1 MVAHPLLFLMEMLA
15 IILILYSSFV
25 FAKLDTQEGEVLKEI
40 LEKLGMGEWSFG
52 KDPCSRVNPKFDN
65 VYVECLCPFKNN
77 TTCHIINMNIKN
89 QNLSSGLPLEFTKL
103 RYLRILDLSRNYLSG
118 SVPSE
123 WANMRLS
130 NLSLMGNRLSGPFP
144 KTLTRMTTLVD
155 LSIEGNRFSGP
166 IPGEIANLK
175 NLTKLVISSNDF
187 TGQLPV
193 TLANLTNLT
202 DMRIN
207 DNNFTGKIPNFIG
220 QWTKIEKL
228 YIQGCSLEGP
238 FPYSSIS
245 ALTQLV
251 DLRISDLK
259 GGAYSKFPQLE
270 KMTNLKK
277 LLLRNCLIHGTI
289 PEYIGNMKLEALDL
303 SFNNFSGRIP
313 QSFSQLR
320 NAKYIYLTQNNL
332 SGTIP
337 EWVFT
342 STKDVDVS
350 YNQFIWDA
358 SHPHMCAQGFVNMVQ
373 SHSSAINDG
382 TNILPCLRK
391 DFPCNKSNDQLA
403 YSMFINC
410 GGEEVYINNT
420 LKYKEDLESKLTPY
434 YDGGNWAFS
443 STGNFLD
450 DSGDDV
456 YIISNTSNLH
466 NISTSD
472 TKLFINARTA
482 AISLTYYG
490 LCLLNGNYNLTLYFA
505 EIVFSQDKS
514 YNSLGK
520 RVFDVYVQGE
530 LKIKDF
536 DIVKEAGGTGRAVL
550 KKYTVNVQKNTLKI
564 QLYWAGKGTTCIP
577 KRGSYGP
584 IISAISVEP
593 NFKPPNFGK
602 KTKVGLIAGTIGG
615 VLFFVVLII
624 SILWRKGYIMGGK
637 TADSELRA
645 SDLEKKNIFT
655 YKQIQAATK
664 NFDPLNKLGKGG
676 FGSVFKGVLLD
687 GTIIAVK
694 QLSDVSKQGAREF
707 VNEIGILSAARHPNL
722 IRIYGCCAEGSQLL
736 LIYEYMENNSL
747 SHALLGNEKRLK
759 AKLTWPVRF
768 KICLGI
774 ARGLVYLHEESQL
787 KIIHRDIKASN
798 VLLDEDFNAK
808 ISDFGL
814 AKLHDDQNTHV
825 TTRVVGTMSTGYFG
839 RGKERR
845 IKPRNKSE
853 DIS

>member
-40 LEKLGMGEWSFG
+40 LEKLGMGEW
-52 KDPCSRVNPKFDN
+52 R
-65 VYVECLCPFKNN
+65 
-77 TTCHIINMNIKN
+77 
-89 QNLSSGLPLEFTKL
+89 
-103 RYLRILDLSRNYLSG
+103 
-118 SVPSE
+118 
-123 WANMRLS
+123 
-130 NLSLMGNRLSGPFP
+130 
-144 KTLTRMTTLVD
+144 
-155 LSIEGNRFSGP
+155 
-166 IPGEIANLK
+166 
-175 NLTKLVISSNDF
+175 
-187 TGQLPV
+187 
-193 TLANLTNLT
+193 
-202 DMRIN
+202 
-207 DNNFTGKIPNFIG
+207 
-220 QWTKIEKL
+220 

-637 TADSELRA
+637 TADSAELRA

-825 TTRVVGTMSTGYFG
+825 TTRVVGTMFYMAPEYATRGYLTPKADVYGFG
-839 RGKERR
+839 IVALEIVSGISVYTELMSDVKGYCIIDKALMLKGRDLLKMVDKDLGSDYSSEKALTVLNVAVLCLEVSAIRPTMSQTCNMLEGKLNINDFRR
-845 IKPRNKSE
+845 SMRPPLDQPI
-853 DIS
+853 DISLLWPDYKRNDTETGASTSTQSVFTDSFVTEDFITKDFITELPTFSS

>member
-593 NFKPPNFGK
+593 SK
-602 KTKVGLIAGTIGG
+602 K
-615 VLFFVVLII
+615 FFV
-624 SILWRKGYIMGGK
+624 YH
-637 TADSELRA
+637 T
-645 SDLEKKNIFT
+645 
-655 YKQIQAATK
+655 
-664 NFDPLNKLGKGG
+664 P
-676 FGSVFKGVLLD
+676 
-687 GTIIAVK
+687 
-694 QLSDVSKQGAREF
+694 VS
-707 VNEIGILSAARHPNL
+707 
-722 IRIYGCCAEGSQLL
+722 
-736 LIYEYMENNSL
+736 
-747 SHALLGNEKRLK
+747 
-759 AKLTWPVRF
+759 
-768 KICLGI
+768 
-774 ARGLVYLHEESQL
+774 YL
-787 KIIHRDIKASN
+787 
-798 VLLDEDFNAK
+798 
-808 ISDFGL
+808 
-814 AKLHDDQNTHV
+814 
-825 TTRVVGTMSTGYFG
+825 
-839 RGKERR
+839 
-845 IKPRNKSE
+845 
-853 DIS
+853 

>member
-52 KDPCSRVNPKFDN
+52 KDPCSSRVNPKVRD
-65 VYVECLCPFKNN
+65 
-77 TTCHIINMNIKN
+77 
-89 QNLSSGLPLEFTKL
+89 G
-103 RYLRILDLSRNYLSG
+103 
-118 SVPSE
+118 
-123 WANMRLS
+123 
-130 NLSLMGNRLSGPFP
+130 
-144 KTLTRMTTLVD
+144 RMELN
-155 LSIEGNRFSGP
+155 GFYG
-166 IPGEIANLK
+166 
-175 NLTKLVISSNDF
+175 
-187 TGQLPV
+187 
-193 TLANLTNLT
+193 
-202 DMRIN
+202 
-207 DNNFTGKIPNFIG
+207 
-220 QWTKIEKL
+220 

-774 ARGLVYLHEESQL
+774 ARGLRH
-787 KIIHRDIKASN
+787 KASN

-825 TTRVVGTMSTGYFG
+825 TTRVVGTMFYMAPEYATRGYLTPKADVYGFG
-839 RGKERR
+839 IVALKIVSGISVYTELMSDVKGYCIIDKALMLKGRDLLKMVDKDLGSDYSSEEALTVLNVVVLCLEVSAIRPTMSQTCNMLEGKLNINDFRSSMRPPLDQR
-845 IKPRNKSE
+845 I
-853 DIS
+853 DISLLWPDYKRNDMETGASTSTQSVFTDSFLTEDFITKDFIAEVPTFFS